1 VNEEAIIQAPACC
14 SRARTAGSPATHA
27 AARITLIACGIGNT
41 PIRALLEAEQYRP
54 GDATLIHRAR
64 PARRGDEPAAMGC
77 QDYGRIS

>member
-1 VNEEAIIQAPACC
+1 VLFEGPYG
-14 SRARTAGSPATHA
+14 RFTGDARRC
-27 AARITLIACGIGNT
+27 ARITLIACGIGNT